1 MGRLSRPGCREVLTH
16 MAHIAMS
23 RTAEPF
29 HMALLRRGH
38 LWYDSARF
46 VNMIV
51 LFSCAWERTHGDAY
65 SAFR

>member
-1 MGRLSRPGCREVLTH
+1 

-51 LFSCAWERTHGDAY
+51 LFSRAWERTHGDAY